1 MQQGGACRRIT
12 GRKRSDYNGYTDRQ
26 RAGTEAKCCSY
37 EFRSSALSGGKADSI
52 ADGITLAA
60 EIIDSGKALAKL
72 DEYREMSTALSA

>member
-1 MQQGGACRRIT
+1 MDTGKEQGPKRNVVLMNSGA
-12 GRKRSDYNGYTDRQ
+12 
-26 RAGTEAKCCSY
+26 
-37 EFRSSALSGGKADSI
+37 ALYLAGKADSI